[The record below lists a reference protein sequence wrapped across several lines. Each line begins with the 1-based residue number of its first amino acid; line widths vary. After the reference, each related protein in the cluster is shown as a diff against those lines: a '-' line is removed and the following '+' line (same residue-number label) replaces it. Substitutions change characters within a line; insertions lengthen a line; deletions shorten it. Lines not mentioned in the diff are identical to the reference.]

1 MFLKDSAMESA
12 NFLMAWRCQVFW
24 VKIFFQLIYEEVSI
38 YSKYY
43 KPHSLLKVVKMW
55 QKVDV
60 LENVWDG
67 ERHFFFEVKDQYKVS
82 CVKILIFWY
91 ITRRL
96 AFV

>member
-43 KPHSLLKVVKMW
+43 KPHSLLKVGKMW

-60 LENVWDG
+60 LENVCDG
-67 ERHFFFEVKDQYKVS
+67 EHHFFFEIKEGYKAAHEKVL
-82 CVKILIFWY
+82 ILCY
-91 ITRRL
+91 VTRRSV
-96 AFV
+96 FI